1 MASLTPADRDARR
14 VPVRALTVLYDA
26 DCPLCVHLCD
36 WLVRQRQMVPLDL
49 VPAGSEEARRRFP
62 ALDHAATFEEI
73 TVVGDAGQVYRGASA
88 WIVTLWALRAHR
100 PLAHRLASPGGAA
113 LARGAVIAAAKW
125 RSRTRLSPGTGTGTG
140 TGGEPGGQPWGA
152 AVRAPAAAGGG
163 YAAWAPAGGAARDAG
178 WSYDP
183 RAGWVYDAPGCHG
196 GGATCAPR

>member
-1 MASLTPADRDARR
+1 MAPLAPAGRDARR

-36 WLVRQRQMVPLDL
+36 WLVRQRQIVPLDL
-49 VPAGSEEARRRFP
+49 VPAGSEEARDSFP
-62 ALDHAATFEEI
+62 GLDHAATFEEI

-125 RSRTRLSPGTGTGTG
+125 RTRTRRPPVAD
-140 TGGEPGGQPWGA
+140 TGGAPWGGTARGA
-152 AVRAPAAAGGG
+152 APAGGG
-163 YAAWAPAGGAARDAG
+163 NAAWAPGGGAARDQGYAG

-183 RAGWVYDAPGCHG
+183 RAGWIYDAPGCHG